1 MDKIIIEKNA
11 QSISMNKILGY
22 TNSEISRLYII
33 STFIVVAVSILISM
47 PLVYEGLVYIFRWM
61 LINSMSGW
69 IPIYLG
75 KSIYVKMFIMGVVS
89 YGVVALLE
97 YRRIQKIPMDTAL
110 KNVE

>member
-1 MDKIIIEKNA
+1 M
-11 QSISMNKILGY
+11 
-22 TNSEISRLYII
+22 
-33 STFIVVAVSILISM
+33 VAVSILISM

-89 YGVVALLE
+89 NGVVALLE

>member
-1 MDKIIIEKNA
+1 MYLLSKIIIEKNA

-75 KSIYVKMFIMGVVS
+75 KSIYVFHIGKKS
-89 YGVVALLE
+89 
-97 YRRIQKIPMDTAL
+97 
-110 KNVE
+110 

>member
-1 MDKIIIEKNA
+1 MVDWLWCIEIQK
-11 QSISMNKILGY
+11 Y
-22 TNSEISRLYII
+22 YV
-33 STFIVVAVSILISM
+33 FF
-47 PLVYEGLVYIFRWM
+47 YEVRKGRR
-61 LINSMSGW
+61 

>member
-1 MDKIIIEKNA
+1 M
-11 QSISMNKILGY
+11 
-22 TNSEISRLYII
+22 
-33 STFIVVAVSILISM
+33 VAVSILISL

-75 KSIYVKMFIMGVVS
+75 KLIYVKMFIMGVVS

>member
-1 MDKIIIEKNA
+1 
-11 QSISMNKILGY
+11 MNKILGY

-89 YGVVALLE
+89 YGVVALLGTGVF
-97 YRRIQKIPMDTAL
+97 RRFRWIQRL
-110 KNVE
+110 KMWNRREAVR